1 MNEFLIE
8 MGQNPVLKLVCLFIV
23 LDTVFGVLRAI
34 KQTTFNSSFGIDGA
48 IRKTAMIASVLAM
61 FITDSIIGF
70 NLLPFIPSDAL
81 KVVNLEDIG
90 LTEFFGLL
98 FVIYES
104 LSILKNMALL
114 GLPVPKFIKDKLEN
128 WLLKFTNEIKEESKN

>member
-8 MGQNPVLKLVCLFIV
+8 MGQNPILKLVCLFIV
-23 LDTVFGVLRAI
+23 LDTIFGVLRAI

>member
-81 KVVNLEDIG
+81 KVVSLEDIG

-114 GLPVPKFIKDKLEN
+114 DLPVPKFIKDKLEN

>member
-8 MGQNPVLKLVCLFIV
+8 MGQNPILKLVCLFIV

>member
-1 MNEFLIE
+1 MNGFLIE

>member
-114 GLPVPKFIKDKLEN
+114 GLPVPKFIKNKLEN

>member
-104 LSILKNMALL
+104 LRKKKNMALL

>member
-61 FITDSIIGF
+61 FVTDSIIGF